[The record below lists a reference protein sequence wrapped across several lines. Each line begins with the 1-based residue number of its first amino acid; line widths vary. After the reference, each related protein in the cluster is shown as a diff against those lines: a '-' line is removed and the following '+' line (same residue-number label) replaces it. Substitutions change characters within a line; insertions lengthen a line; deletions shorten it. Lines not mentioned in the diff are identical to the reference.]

1 MATVLYP
8 SPIFGPIHSR
18 RLGLSL
24 GVNLMPKDGKLCT
37 FDCIYC
43 ECGYNSLHQTHSKR
57 PSREEVAEQLEK
69 TLQEMVKDGKTPD
82 VITFA
87 GNGEPTTHPHFLEI
101 IKDTIR
107 LRDTYCP
114 NSKISVLS
122 NATMIHRKDVFE
134 ALQLVDNNILKL
146 DTANIDYIKFV
157 NRPLLWY
164 DVNTQIKY
172 MVRFN
177 GHCIIQTMFM
187 KGDVDGTSVDNT
199 SPEYVRPWLDMLSI
213 IEPSQVMVYTI
224 DRETPEKGLR
234 KASKEEL
241 DGIVEQ
247 VEKLGIHAT
256 ASY

>member
-57 PSREEVAEQLEK
+57 PDREEVAEQLEK

-87 GNGEPTTHPHFLEI
+87 GNGEPTTHPRFLEI

-241 DGIVEQ
+241 DSIVEQ
-247 VEKLGIHAT
+247 VEQLGIHAT

>member
-18 RLGLSL
+18 RLGISL
-24 GVNLMPKDGKLCT
+24 GVNLMPEDGKLCT

-43 ECGYNSLHQTHSKR
+43 ECGYNSQHKAHSKR
-57 PSREEVAEQLEK
+57 PSREEVAERLEE
-69 TLQEMVKDGKTPD
+69 TLRDMVKEGKTPD

-87 GNGEPTTHPHFLEI
+87 GNGEPTTHPQFLEI
-101 IKDTIR
+101 IKDTVC
-107 LRDTYCP
+107 LRDAYCP
-114 NSKISVLS
+114 DSKISVLS
-122 NATMIHRKDVFE
+122 NATMIHRKNVHD
-134 ALQLVDNNILKL
+134 ALLLVDNNILKF
-146 DTANIDYIKFV
+146 DTVNIDYIKLV

-187 KGDVDGTSVDNT
+187 KGEINGISVDNT
-199 SPEYVRPWLDMLSI
+199 GQEYVKPWLEMLKI
-213 IEPSQVMVYTI
+213 VEPSQVMVYTI
-224 DRETPEKGLR
+224 DRETPEKGLC
-234 KASKEEL
+234 KATKEEL
-241 DGIVEQ
+241 DDIVKQVEQ
-247 VEKLGIHAT
+247 LGIHAT

>member
-57 PSREEVAEQLEK
+57 PDREEVAEQLEK

-241 DGIVEQ
+241 DSIVEQ
-247 VEKLGIHAT
+247 VEQLGIHAT